1 MQQYN
6 AALMEK
12 LINSFNSFYDID
24 RSISDTESSFCATAQ
39 FHSRC
44 AKYVLVHSAQLWA
57 AETHEYVYFSCQE
70 HLNTSNFQDILLR
83 CIEHGLTIIKPH
95 KEHMLSKVT
104 LIVLAENVD
113 DETKRKVKKFRYR
126 KNFRFSFWGWMEVS
140 IAIVDCSDK
149 TVFVNRQG
157 SDVKKQI
164 EKVLV

>member
-1 MQQYN
+1 
-6 AALMEK
+6 MEK
-12 LINSFNSFYDID
+12 LINSFASFYDID
-24 RSISDTESSFCATAQ
+24 RSIFDTESCFCATAQ

-57 AETHEYVYFSCQE
+57 AESHEYVYFSFQE
-70 HLNTSNFQDILLR
+70 YLDAANYQDIVFR
-83 CIEHGLTIIKPH
+83 CIEQSRKLIKPH

-104 LIVLAENVD
+104 LIILSENID
-113 DETKRKVKKFRYR
+113 EETKRKAKKFQYR

-140 IAIVDCSDK
+140 IAIVDCCDK
-149 TVFVNRQG
+149 TVIVNRQG